1 MAIINDKDAAN
12 DKNRKIEEKDR
23 LYEGEGNDDIY
34 GGGADDVFN
43 DDPLFGTAG
52 SGQISDETIFGE
64 QGSIRGGGNPSDF
77 SYGDLDQGAL
87 VYNVTN
93 HKAVEDFYDGD
104 GAGKLVLQ
112 VTENQWQ
119 QSWLQKAI
127 AEFEEFIHEARPGD
141 VFDFSI
147 YDKAGRYLQF
157 KAANF
162 QAVIVDLLT
171 GKSEPSEEDDSVSD
185 GDVAAQ

>member
-1 MAIINDKDAAN
+1 MTIINDKDAAN
-12 DKNRKIEEKDR
+12 DKNRKSEKTDR

-43 DDPLFGTAG
+43 DDPLFGAAG
-52 SGQISDETIFGE
+52 TGQISDETIFDEEG
-64 QGSIRGGGNPSDF
+64 IRGGGSVGEF
-77 SYGDLDQGAL
+77 SYGDLDQETL
-87 VYNVTN
+87 IYNVTN
-93 HKAVEDFYDGD
+93 HQAVEDFYDGD
-104 GAGKLVLQ
+104 GTGKLVLQ
-112 VTENQWQ
+112 ITEKQWQ

-162 QAVIVDLLT
+162 QAVIIDLLT
-171 GKSEPSEEDDSVSD
+171 GKTDSREEDDSVSD
-185 GDVAAQ
+185 GDVAA